1 MSFKFTQ
8 SDTGSTLEVT
18 CKNDSTGNV
27 IDLTGATLQLRYKI
41 AGGALQTRSM
51 TLDGDPTTGKA
62 TYTFLATELTPGTFI
77 GDVTITDVGSL
88 TISSLENIVE
98 EIKARLS

>member
-8 SDTGSTLEVT
+8 SDTGSTLEIT
-18 CKNDSTGNV
+18 CQNDSTGAV
-27 IDLTGATLQLRYKI
+27 INLTGSTVALRYKI
-41 AGGALQTRSM
+41 AGGALQTKSM

-62 TYTFLATELTPGTFI
+62 TYTFLANELTPGTFI
-77 GDVTITDVGSL
+77 GDATITDAGAL

-98 EIKARLS
+98 EIKSRLA